1 VYVWAPPG
9 KSISVR
15 LSLDVVDRMLQDV
28 MRGFGAVP
36 KRGAE
41 VGGVLLG
48 RAAPGET
55 RIVTIDDYELVPIEY
70 KRSPS
75 YLLSEEDTRTFEAVV
90 ERVRNNPDPLLR
102 PVGCF
107 RSHTRDSVGLGP
119 EDLAI
124 LNLHFPE
131 PDAVALIVKPFGTRV
146 SQAGFYFKEDGEFQ
160 SGLPLLEFPFRRREL
175 DPGGGAGHRARP
187 AGGSP
192 IQAMPSARRER
203 AGYPTDLARTMSS
216 AAQRA
221 SEPPAAFADEP
232 LEEPGLQPELPSVEF
247 PLEPKPKRRGEVWL
261 PVSFILFSIG
271 VLLGFLAANLSLRP
285 QLPAGSNDPYNL
297 NLTVT
302 KQGDDL
308 LVKWDRT
315 ALATRTASK
324 GSLTIEDG
332 GYSKVVQWNAQDLQS
347 GSVVYP
353 PGSNNVK
360 FRLEVVLSERDSLVE
375 TVEWQWQR

>member
-9 KSISVR
+9 KSIAVR

-48 RAAPGET
+48 RVAPGET
-55 RIVTIDDYELVPIEY
+55 LIVTIDNYELVPIQY

-75 YLLSEEDTRTFEAVV
+75 YLLSEEDTRTFEAVM

-124 LNLHFPE
+124 LNLHFPK
-131 PDAVALIVKPFGTRV
+131 PDAVALIVKPFATRV

-160 SGLPLLEFPFRRREL
+160 SGQPLLEFPFRRRDL
-175 DPGGGAGHRARP
+175 DPGGGPGPRGRP
-187 AGGSP
+187 AGPSP

-203 AGYPTDLARTMSS
+203 AGYPTDLAQTVRA

-221 SEPPAAFADEP
+221 GEP
-232 LEEPGLQPELPSVEF
+232 LEEPGLQPESPGVEF
-247 PLEPKPKRRGEVWL
+247 PLEPKPKRRSEAWL
-261 PVSFILFSIG
+261 PVSFILFLLG
-271 VLLGFLAANLSLRP
+271 MLLGFLAANLSLRP
-285 QLPAGSNDPYNL
+285 QFPAGSNDPYNL

-302 KQGDDL
+302 KQGNDL

-315 ALATRTASK
+315 ALATRLAAK

-332 GYSKVVQWNAQDLQS
+332 GYRKVVQWNAQDLQS

-353 PGSNNVK
+353 PGSNHVK

-375 TVEWQWQR
+375 TVEWRQ

>member
-1 VYVWAPPG
+1 MYVWAPPG
-9 KSISVR
+9 KSLSVR

-48 RAAPGET
+48 RTAPGEKL
-55 RIVTIDDYELVPIEY
+55 IVTIDDYELVPIEY

-75 YLLSEEDTRTFEAVV
+75 YLLSEEDARTFEGVV
-90 ERVRNNPDPLLR
+90 ERTRSNPDPLLR
-102 PVGCF
+102 PVGYF

-124 LNLHFPE
+124 FNLHFPE
-131 PDAVALIVKPFGTRV
+131 PDAVALIVKPFATRV
-146 SQAGFYFKEDGEFQ
+146 SQAGFYFKEDGNLQ
-160 SGLPLLEFPFRRREL
+160 SGLPLLEFPFRRRDL
-175 DPGGGAGHRARP
+175 DPGGGPGSRGRP

-192 IQAMPSARRER
+192 IQAMPSARH
-203 AGYPTDLARTMSS
+203 DLARTVRA

-221 SEPPAAFADEP
+221 AEPPA
-232 LEEPGLQPELPSVEF
+232 EEPGLEPESPGVEF
-247 PLEPKPKRRGEVWL
+247 PLEPKPKRREVWL
-261 PVSFILFSIG
+261 PVSFILFLLG

-302 KQGDDL
+302 KQGNDL

-315 ALATRTASK
+315 ALAIRTASK

-332 GYSKVVQWNAQDLQS
+332 GYRKVVQWNAQDLQS

-360 FRLEVVLSERDSLVE
+360 FRLEVVLSGRDSLVE
-375 TVEWQWQR
+375 TVEWASR